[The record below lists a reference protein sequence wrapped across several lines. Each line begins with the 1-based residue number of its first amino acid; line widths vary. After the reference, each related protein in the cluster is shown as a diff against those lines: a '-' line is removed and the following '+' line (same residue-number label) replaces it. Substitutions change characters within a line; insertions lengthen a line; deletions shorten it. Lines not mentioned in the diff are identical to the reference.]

1 MRACTVAAETAHQL
15 GLGVNAGHDLD
26 HRNLV
31 RFRELPHLDEVSIG
45 HALISR
51 ALFDG
56 LSAHRA
62 GAIWTCFDDQ
72 GIGGARRG
80 GRPVRLSHRVD
91 HRRPTGAVRRL
102 ARHAPRCSGCRSGAV
117 DRRGSGR
124 GQGSAPAEAPKLDQA
139 KIDGLRKRAADNPR
153 DAAVR
158 AEIGNAYFDAER
170 YPEAITWYEASL
182 GLDAKNVDV
191 STDLG
196 VSYYYA
202 NQADRALAQF
212 ERSLQIEP
220 KHTKT
225 MLNIGVV
232 RAFGK
237 QDLTGAASI
246 WQQVVDIAPE
256 SAEGRAAKRM
266 IEAVRSAHPE
276 AGGPAGGAPG
286 AKPQENGAS

>member
-1 MRACTVAAETAHQL
+1 MTKESVA
-15 GLGVNAGHDLD
+15 LGVAGVLFGFLTGWIIGAQQA
-26 HRNLV
+26 RPASAP
-31 RFRELPHLDEVSIG
+31 LP
-45 HALISR
+45 A
-51 ALFDG
+51 AA
-56 LSAHRA
+56 SAAA
-62 GAIWTCFDDQ
+62 GPAT
-72 GIGGARRG
+72 GGA
-80 GRPVRLSHRVD
+80 P
-91 HRRPTGAVRRL
+91 A
-102 ARHAPRCSGCRSGAV
+102 
-117 DRRGSGR
+117 
-124 GQGSAPAEAPKLDQA
+124 GQPPAEAPKIDQA

-170 YPEAITWYEASL
+170 YPEAITWYEASI

-202 NQADRALAQF
+202 KQADRALAQF
-212 ERSLQIEP
+212 ERSLQIAP

-276 AGGPAGGAPG
+276 AGSPAGGAPG

>member
-1 MRACTVAAETAHQL
+1 MARRASDWVCVAAVATAH
-15 GLGVNAGHDLD
+15 GIRG
-26 HRNLV
+26 
-31 RFRELPHLDEVSIG
+31 
-45 HALISR
+45 ALKLR
-51 ALFDG
+51 CFTERPED
-56 LSAHRA
+56 A
-62 GAIWTCFDDQ
+62 GAHVQ
-72 GIGGARRG
+72 
-80 GRPVRLSHRVD
+80 L
-91 HRRPTGAVRRL
+91 
-102 ARHAPRCSGCRSGAV
+102 
-117 DRRGSGR
+117 
-124 GQGSAPAEAPKLDQA
+124 
-139 KIDGLRKRAADNPR
+139 
-153 DAAVR
+153 
-158 AEIGNAYFDAER
+158 GNAYFDAER
-170 YPEAITWYEASL
+170 YADAIKWYEESL
-182 GLDAKNVDV
+182 KLDPKNVDA

-212 ERSLQIEP
+212 ERSLQIAP

-276 AGGPAGGAPG
+276 AGGPAGGAPA

>member
-1 MRACTVAAETAHQL
+1 MTKDSVA
-15 GLGVNAGHDLD
+15 LGVAGVLFGFLTGWIIGAQQA
-26 HRNLV
+26 RPGSAP
-31 RFRELPHLDEVSIG
+31 LP
-45 HALISR
+45 A
-51 ALFDG
+51 AA
-56 LSAHRA
+56 SAAAA
-62 GAIWTCFDDQ
+62 GPST
-72 GIGGARRG
+72 GGAPAG
-80 GRPVRLSHRVD
+80 P
-91 HRRPTGAVRRL
+91 
-102 ARHAPRCSGCRSGAV
+102 
-117 DRRGSGR
+117 
-124 GQGSAPAEAPKLDQA
+124 APAEAPKIDQA

-212 ERSLQIEP
+212 ERSLQIAP

>member
-1 MRACTVAAETAHQL
+1 MTKESVA
-15 GLGVNAGHDLD
+15 LGVAGVLFGF
-26 HRNLV
+26 LTGWI
-31 RFRELPHLDEVSIG
+31 IG
-45 HALISR
+45 AQQAR
-51 ALFDG
+51 PPVAPPP
-56 LSAHRA
+56 A
-62 GAIWTCFDDQ
+62 GASAAAAGPST
-72 GIGGARRG
+72 GGASTGPG
-80 GRPVRLSHRVD
+80 GPG
-91 HRRPTGAVRRL
+91 T
-102 ARHAPRCSGCRSGAV
+102 
-117 DRRGSGR
+117 
-124 GQGSAPAEAPKLDQA
+124 APAEAPKLDQA
-139 KIDGLRKRAADNPR
+139 RIDDLRKRAADSPR

-182 GLDAKNVDV
+182 GLDAKNVNV

-246 WQQVVDIAPE
+246 WQQVVEIAPE

-276 AGGPAGGAPG
+276 AGGPAGGAPA

>member
-1 MRACTVAAETAHQL
+1 MTKESVA
-15 GLGVNAGHDLD
+15 LGVAGVLFGF
-26 HRNLV
+26 LTGWI
-31 RFRELPHLDEVSIG
+31 IG
-45 HALISR
+45 AQQTR
-51 ALFDG
+51 PA
-56 LSAHRA
+56 SAPPPA
-62 GAIWTCFDDQ
+62 GASAAAP
-72 GIGGARRG
+72 GPSPGGASAG
-80 GRPVRLSHRVD
+80 PG
-91 HRRPTGAVRRL
+91 
-102 ARHAPRCSGCRSGAV
+102 
-117 DRRGSGR
+117 
-124 GQGSAPAEAPKLDQA
+124 GQGGAPAEAPKVDQA
-139 KIDGLRKRAADNPR
+139 RIDGLRKRAADNPR

-170 YPEAITWYEASL
+170 YPEAITWYEASI

-212 ERSLQIEP
+212 ERSLQIAP

-276 AGGPAGGAPG
+276 AGGPAGGAPA

>member
-1 MRACTVAAETAHQL
+1 MTKESVALGVAGVLFGFLTGWIIGAQQARPAPVAAPVAAAPAAP
-15 GLGVNAGHDLD
+15 AG
-26 HRNLV
+26 
-31 RFRELPHLDEVSIG
+31 PG
-45 HALISR
+45 
-51 ALFDG
+51 
-56 LSAHRA
+56 
-62 GAIWTCFDDQ
+62 
-72 GIGGARRG
+72 
-80 GRPVRLSHRVD
+80 
-91 HRRPTGAVRRL
+91 
-102 ARHAPRCSGCRSGAV
+102 
-117 DRRGSGR
+117 
-124 GQGSAPAEAPKLDQA
+124 GQGNAPAEAPKLDQA

-182 GLDAKNVDV
+182 GLNAKNVDV

-266 IEAVRSAHPE
+266 IEAVRTAHPE
-276 AGGPAGGAPG
+276 AGGPASGAPG

>member
-1 MRACTVAAETAHQL
+1 MTKDSVALGVAGVLFGFLTGWIIGAQQGRPGPTAAPVAA
-15 GLGVNAGHDLD
+15 
-26 HRNLV
+26 
-31 RFRELPHLDEVSIG
+31 
-45 HALISR
+45 
-51 ALFDG
+51 
-56 LSAHRA
+56 
-62 GAIWTCFDDQ
+62 
-72 GIGGARRG
+72 
-80 GRPVRLSHRVD
+80 
-91 HRRPTGAVRRL
+91 
-102 ARHAPRCSGCRSGAV
+102 APAAAPG
-117 DRRGSGR
+117 
-124 GQGSAPAEAPKLDQA
+124 GQGTAPAEAPKLDQA
-139 KIDGLRKRAADNPR
+139 KIDGLRKRAADNPN
-153 DAAVR
+153 DASVR
-158 AEIGNAYFDAER
+158 AEIGNAYFDGER

-182 GLDAKNVDV
+182 GLEPKNVDV

-212 ERSLQIEP
+212 ERSLQIAP

-256 SAEGRAAKRM
+256 SAEGKAAKRM

-276 AGGPAGGAPG
+276 TGGPAGGAPA
-286 AKPQENGAS
+286 AKPQEGGAP

>member
-1 MRACTVAAETAHQL
+1 MQRHFHHGLLRMTRESVA
-15 GLGVNAGHDLD
+15 LGVAGVLFGF
-26 HRNLV
+26 LTGWI
-31 RFRELPHLDEVSIG
+31 IG
-45 HALISR
+45 A
-51 ALFDG
+51 
-56 LSAHRA
+56 
-62 GAIWTCFDDQ
+62 Q
-72 GIGGARRG
+72 Q
-80 GRPVRLSHRVD
+80 GRP
-91 HRRPTGAVRRL
+91 
-102 ARHAPRCSGCRSGAV
+102 APAAAPAAAGPAAPAGP
-117 DRRGSGR
+117 G
-124 GQGSAPAEAPKLDQA
+124 GQGAAPAEAPRLDQA
-139 KIDGLRKRAADNPR
+139 RIDDLRKKAADNPR

-182 GLDAKNVDV
+182 GLDAKNVNV

-246 WQQVVDIAPE
+246 WQQVVDLAPE

-266 IEAVRSAHPE
+266 IEAVRTAHPE
-276 AGGPAGGAPG
+276 AGSPAGGAP
-286 AKPQENGAS
+286 AARPRENGAS

>member
-1 MRACTVAAETAHQL
+1 MNKESVA
-15 GLGVNAGHDLD
+15 LGVAGVLFGF
-26 HRNLV
+26 LTGWI
-31 RFRELPHLDEVSIG
+31 IG
-45 HALISR
+45 AQQSR
-51 ALFDG
+51 PA
-56 LSAHRA
+56 AVPPPAAAAAPA
-62 GAIWTCFDDQ
+62 G
-72 GIGGARRG
+72 
-80 GRPVRLSHRVD
+80 P
-91 HRRPTGAVRRL
+91 
-102 ARHAPRCSGCRSGAV
+102 SGPAGP
-117 DRRGSGR
+117 D
-124 GQGSAPAEAPKLDQA
+124 APAEPPRLDQA
-139 KIDGLRKRAADNPR
+139 KIDALRKRAADNPR

-170 YPEAITWYEASL
+170 YAEAITWYEASL

-212 ERSLQIEP
+212 ERSLQIQP

-237 QDLTGAASI
+237 QDLNGAATI
-246 WQQVVDIAPE
+246 WQQVVDLAPE

-276 AGGPAGGAPG
+276 TGGPIGGASG
-286 AKPQENGAS
+286 AKPQENGTS

>member
-1 MRACTVAAETAHQL
+1 MTKESVA
-15 GLGVNAGHDLD
+15 LGVAGVLFGF
-26 HRNLV
+26 LTGWI
-31 RFRELPHLDEVSIG
+31 IG
-45 HALISR
+45 AQQGRPASVPVPT
-51 ALFDG
+51 A
-56 LSAHRA
+56 APAAATAPA
-62 GAIWTCFDDQ
+62 G
-72 GIGGARRG
+72 GGA
-80 GRPVRLSHRVD
+80 P
-91 HRRPTGAVRRL
+91 A
-102 ARHAPRCSGCRSGAV
+102 
-117 DRRGSGR
+117 
-124 GQGSAPAEAPKLDQA
+124 GSAPAEAPKLDQA
-139 KIDGLRKRAADNPR
+139 RIDGLRKRAADNPR
-153 DAAVR
+153 DAAAR

-170 YPEAITWYEASL
+170 YPEAITWYEAAL
-182 GLDAKNVDV
+182 GLDPKNVDV

-212 ERSLQIEP
+212 ERSLQLAP

-237 QDLTGAASI
+237 QDLQGAAAI

-256 SAEGRAAKRM
+256 SREGQAAKRM

-276 AGGPAGGAPG
+276 TGTPA

>member
-1 MRACTVAAETAHQL
+1 MTKESVA
-15 GLGVNAGHDLD
+15 LGVAGVLFGF
-26 HRNLV
+26 LTGWI
-31 RFRELPHLDEVSIG
+31 IG
-45 HALISR
+45 AQQARPASAR
-51 ALFDG
+51 A
-56 LSAHRA
+56 
-62 GAIWTCFDDQ
+62 
-72 GIGGARRG
+72 
-80 GRPVRLSHRVD
+80 
-91 HRRPTGAVRRL
+91 
-102 ARHAPRCSGCRSGAV
+102 
-117 DRRGSGR
+117 SGR
-124 GQGSAPAEAPKLDQA
+124 GIGCRRGACRPAGLRRPGPGMPRPRRPSSIRPRSTTCASGRPTTRVTPPSAPRSATL
-139 KIDGLRKRAADNPR
+139 
-153 DAAVR
+153 
-158 AEIGNAYFDAER
+158 YFDGER

-182 GLDAKNVDV
+182 GLEPKNVDV

-212 ERSLQIEP
+212 ERSLQIAP

-276 AGGPAGGAPG
+276 SGGPAGGAPA

>member
-1 MRACTVAAETAHQL
+1 MTKESVA
-15 GLGVNAGHDLD
+15 LGVAGVLFGF
-26 HRNLV
+26 LTGWI
-31 RFRELPHLDEVSIG
+31 IG
-45 HALISR
+45 AQQAR
-51 ALFDG
+51 PP
-56 LSAHRA
+56 SAPSPA
-62 GAIWTCFDDQ
+62 GASAAAAGPST
-72 GIGGARRG
+72 GGPSAG
-80 GRPVRLSHRVD
+80 PG
-91 HRRPTGAVRRL
+91 
-102 ARHAPRCSGCRSGAV
+102 
-117 DRRGSGR
+117 
-124 GQGSAPAEAPKLDQA
+124 GQGNAPAEAPKLDQA
-139 KIDGLRKRAADNPR
+139 RIDDLRKRAADNPR

-182 GLDAKNVDV
+182 GLEAKNVDV

-212 ERSLQIEP
+212 ERSLQIAP

-276 AGGPAGGAPG
+276 TGGPVGGAP
-286 AKPQENGAS
+286 ATRPQENGAS